1 MRIKLTES
9 ARDFINTLN
18 ESDLEKVAVS
28 DKYIESDDEE
38 ISNKVFEYV
47 KARLDVAANR
57 IDSINKQLRV
67 EHPEYFE

>member
-18 ESDLEKVAVS
+18 ESDLEKVTVS
-28 DKYIESDDEE
+28 DEYIESNDEE

-47 KARLDVAANR
+47 KARLDTAANR
-57 IDSINKQLRV
+57 IDSINNQLRI